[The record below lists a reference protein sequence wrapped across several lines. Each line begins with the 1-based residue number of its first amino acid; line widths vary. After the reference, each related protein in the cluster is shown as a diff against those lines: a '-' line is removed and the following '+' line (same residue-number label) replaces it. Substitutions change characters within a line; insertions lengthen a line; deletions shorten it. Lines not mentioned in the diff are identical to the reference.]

1 MVTIRAFKG
10 LRPQKD
16 LAEKVASLPYDV
28 LNSKEARALAKGNP
42 YAFYKVGKSEVDLP
56 EDINLYDERVYQKA
70 RENLQKFIA
79 DKVMVQDAEP
89 HLYIYKQKMG
99 NHEQYAVVGCAA
111 VDEYHKGIIKK
122 HELTRKDKEDDRTKH
137 TLTIGANAGPVFLTY
152 RDNKSI
158 DELVANYVLNNAP
171 EYDFV
176 KEDGIGHT
184 FWVIK
189 DKAIETKLVDLFKN
203 VPTLYIADGHHRNA
217 SAMRAQAERKAQDPN
232 WNADKEYNYYLA
244 AYFPASQL
252 KILDYNR
259 LLFNM
264 NGMSKEDF
272 MKKLGE
278 KFDFVGEGEH
288 TPGRATR
295 FCMYMD
301 KKWHTL
307 QAKKGTYPENDPI
320 DSLDVA
326 ILQKNVLGPLFG
338 IDDPRTSKAID
349 FVGGIRGHKE
359 LEDRVN
365 SGEGKVAFRLHP
377 TSIDQLMAVADADKI
392 MPPKSTWFEPK
403 LRSGI
408 VVHLLD

>member
-1 MVTIRAFKG
+1 MVTIRSFKG

-28 LNSKEARALAKGNP
+28 LNSQEARVLAKGNP
-42 YAFYKVGKSEVDLP
+42 YAFYKVGKSEIDLP

-79 DKVMVQDAEP
+79 DKVMVQDSEP
-89 HLYIYKQKMG
+89 YLYISKQKMG
-99 NHEQYAVVGCAA
+99 NHEQYSVVGCAA
-111 VDEYHKGIIKK
+111 VDEYHQGIIKK

-137 TLTIGANAGPVFLTY
+137 TLTLNANAGPVFLTY
-152 RDNKSI
+152 RDNKAI
-158 DELVANYVLNNAP
+158 DEVVATFVKNNKP

-189 DKAIETKLVDLFKN
+189 DKAIISNLTELFKK

-217 SAMRAQAERKAQDPN
+217 SAMRAQAERKSKDPN

-264 NGMSKEDF
+264 NGMSKDQL
-272 MKKLGE
+272 MSKLAE

-288 TPGRATR
+288 TPGKATR
-295 FCMYMD
+295 FCMYTD
-301 KKWHTL
+301 GKWYTL
-307 QAKKGTYPENDPI
+307 QAKKGTYPENDPT

-326 ILQKNVLGPLFG
+326 ILQKNVLQPLFG
-338 IDDPRTSKAID
+338 IDDPRTSKNID

-359 LEDRVN
+359 LENRVN

-377 TSIDQLMAVADADKI
+377 TSVNQLMAVADADKI

-403 LRSGI
+403 LRSGM